1 MKKNVVKFLSAL
13 VLSVVVSAPVFADDA
28 VVTFV
33 KGKVEVQRGTSWVAL
48 AVGDKVTQSDTIS
61 TGIQSEAKIKYN
73 GSLMALGAMTRV
85 TLDQLSSGNNR
96 EKVEVNLQTGA
107 VRSKVTHT
115 EDTRVSYKVR
125 SPVAVASV
133 RGTEFEITEAGK
145 VSCFEGAVAVAPAKK
160 QNAAPSD
167 SAEVEEKKE
176 EEKSEEAASEGAAE
190 TPVGDNGPAEPTTPA
205 NEIDPDASDSSVV
218 VGAKQKTEIKKDGTA
233 EKPQDNAQKNAT
245 KVKAAGA
252 TAAAKEAV
260 TTGGASSGATAG
272 SAPAPKT
279 GSIQVTISFE
289 E

>member
-1 MKKNVVKFLSAL
+1 MKKNIVKFLSAL
-13 VLSVVVSAPVFADDA
+13 VLSVVVGSPVFADEA

-33 KGKVEVQRGTSWVAL
+33 KGKVEVQKGTSWVAL

-73 GSLMALGAMTRV
+73 GSLMALGAMTRI

-133 RGTEFEITEAGK
+133 RGTEFEITETGK
-145 VSCFEGAVAVAPAKK
+145 VSCFEGAVAV
-160 QNAAPSD
+160 
-167 SAEVEEKKE
+167 SANSKAFSSATDASEVEEEEKEAE
-176 EEKSEEAASEGAAE
+176 EETEIPA
-190 TPVGDNGPAEPTTPA
+190 GDNGPATPTTPSD
-205 NEIDPDASDSSVV
+205 EIDPDASGSAVV
-218 VGAKQKTEIKKDGTA
+218 VGANQKTEFSKNGTP
-233 EKPQDNAQKNAT
+233 EKPQDTAQKNAT
-245 KVKAAGA
+245 KVKAAVA
-252 TAAAKEAV
+252 TAASKEAV
-260 TTGGASSGATAG
+260 TTGGASTAASGNAG
-272 SAPAPKT
+272 P
-279 GSIQVTISFE
+279 ISKIANISVELVFE